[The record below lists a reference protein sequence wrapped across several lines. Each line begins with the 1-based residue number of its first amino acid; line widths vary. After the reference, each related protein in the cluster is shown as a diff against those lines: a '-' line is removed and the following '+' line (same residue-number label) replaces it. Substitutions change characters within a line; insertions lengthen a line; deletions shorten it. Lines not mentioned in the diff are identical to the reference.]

1 MDERAVFST
10 NYVETTGHPHGRK
23 ESWFLSK

>member
-1 MDERAVFST
+1 MDERAIFST
-10 NYVETTGHPHGRK
+10 NYVETTGYPHGRK